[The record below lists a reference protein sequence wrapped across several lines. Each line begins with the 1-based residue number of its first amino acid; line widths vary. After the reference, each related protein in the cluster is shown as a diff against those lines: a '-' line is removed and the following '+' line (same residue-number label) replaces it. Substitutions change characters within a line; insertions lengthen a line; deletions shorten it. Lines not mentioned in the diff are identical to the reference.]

1 MAKQELMFS
10 LVELYEQGDLTIS
23 AFCRANNIKVPT
35 FHYWRRKF
43 RQSRSAVKGFIPIH
57 LPASTEPVMVR
68 LAYPNG
74 VSIHLPAADIALIA
88 QLIRLA

>member
-1 MAKQELMFS
+1 MTKQKLMLA
-10 LVELYEQGDLTIS
+10 LVDEYEHGNLTIP
-23 AFCRANNIKVPT
+23 AFCVARSLKVPT

-43 RQSRSAVKGFIPIH
+43 RASRSTSPGFIPI
-57 LPASTEPVMVR
+57 PSPRSIERSAIR

-74 VSIHLPAADIALIA
+74 VSIHLPAADMALIA